1 LVALL
6 AVLKEALYSAARLE
20 HHLVALR
27 VVLKEAPC
35 LEGPMEALCLEGL
48 MEDPKGAQW
57 EELMVIRRLEP
68 HLDFLI
74 LQED

>member
-6 AVLKEALYSAARLE
+6 AVLKEVLYSAARLE

-35 LEGPMEALCLEGL
+35 LEGLMEALCLEDL
-48 MEDPKGAQW
+48 MGGPKG
-57 EELMVIRRLEP
+57 V
-68 HLDFLI
+68 H
-74 LQED
+74 